1 MKIGEM
7 ITGDDNQTL
16 QPAYVYGLIAFLVG
30 VGLEIYCIINH
41 QPFDLQ
47 AYGIGIG
54 ALIAGIEGGKKL
66 GS

>member
-1 MKIGEM
+1 MRLTDIV
-7 ITGDDNQTL
+7 TDDSNETL
-16 QPAYVYGLIAFLVG
+16 QPAYVLGLIAFLIG
-30 VGLEIYCIINH
+30 VGLEIYCTIKH
-41 QPFDLQ
+41 LPFDLQ

>member
-1 MKIGEM
+1 MKLNELV
-7 ITGDDNQTL
+7 TDDSNTTL
-16 QPAYVYGLIAFLVG
+16 QPAYVMGLIAFLIG
-30 VGLEIYCIINH
+30 MGLEIYCLIKHI
-41 QPFDLQ
+41 PFDLQ